1 MTSFGRHSYLKNRDY
16 YDSLLK
22 FYLQQAYYD
31 NYTMKKANIL
41 IIEDHDA
48 VRLLLGLTFKQQYHV
63 VTKRD
68 GIEGLAW
75 LAAGNMP
82 DLIMLDMQMPRLNG
96 LEFLRQLRSTG
107 FFAQIPVLL
116 VSGNDDA
123 IENAQVFDL
132 GIVDFV
138 PKPFNPVSLR
148 DRVTA
153 ILDKQKAVAAAA

>member
-1 MTSFGRHSYLKNRDY
+1 MHLEIFFSKRTTTL
-16 YDSLLK
+16 
-22 FYLQQAYYD
+22 
-31 NYTMKKANIL
+31 YTMKKANIL
-41 IIEDHDA
+41 IIEDHEA
-48 VRLLLGLTFKQQYHV
+48 VRLLLGLTFKKEYHV

-75 LAAGNMP
+75 LSAGNMP

-116 VSGNDDA
+116 ISGNDDA
-123 IENAQVFDL
+123 AENAQVFNL
-132 GIVDFV
+132 GIVDFI

-148 DRVTA
+148 EKVVA
-153 ILDKQKAVAAAA
+153 ILAKMPMAA

>member
-1 MTSFGRHSYLKNRDY
+1 
-16 YDSLLK
+16 
-22 FYLQQAYYD
+22 
-31 NYTMKKANIL
+31 MKKANIL

-48 VRLLLGLTFKQQYHV
+48 VRLLLGLTFKKEYHV

-75 LAAGNMP
+75 LSAGNMP

-123 IENAQVFDL
+123 TENAQVFDL

-138 PKPFNPVSLR
+138 QKPFNPVSLR
-148 DRVTA
+148 DKVTA
-153 ILDKQKAVAAAA
+153 ILEKQQVAAVAA

>member
-1 MTSFGRHSYLKNRDY
+1 
-16 YDSLLK
+16 
-22 FYLQQAYYD
+22 
-31 NYTMKKANIL
+31 MKKANIL

-48 VRLLLGLTFKQQYHV
+48 VRLLLGLTFKKQYHV

-75 LAAGNMP
+75 LSAGNMP

-116 VSGNDDA
+116 VSGNNDA
-123 IENAQVFDL
+123 TENAQVFDL

-138 PKPFNPVSLR
+138 QKPFNPVSLR
-148 DRVTA
+148 DKVTA
-153 ILDKQKAVAAAA
+153 ILEKQQLTVVAA

>member
-1 MTSFGRHSYLKNRDY
+1 
-16 YDSLLK
+16 
-22 FYLQQAYYD
+22 
-31 NYTMKKANIL
+31 MKKANIL

-48 VRLLLGLTFKQQYHV
+48 VRLLLGLTFKKQYHV

-75 LAAGNMP
+75 LSAGNMP

-96 LEFLRQLRSTG
+96 LDFLRQLRSTG
-107 FFAQIPVLL
+107 LFAQIPVLL

-123 IENAQVFDL
+123 TENAQVFDL

-148 DRVTA
+148 DKVTA
-153 ILDKQKAVAAAA
+153 ILEKQQITAIAA

>member
-1 MTSFGRHSYLKNRDY
+1 
-16 YDSLLK
+16 
-22 FYLQQAYYD
+22 
-31 NYTMKKANIL
+31 MKKANIL

-48 VRLLLGLTFKQQYHV
+48 VRLLLGLTFKKEYHV

-75 LAAGNMP
+75 LSAGNMP

-107 FFAQIPVLL
+107 FFAQIPVLF

-123 IENAQVFDL
+123 TENAQVFDL

-138 PKPFNPVSLR
+138 PKPFNPVTLR
-148 DRVTA
+148 DKVTA
-153 ILDKQKAVAAAA
+153 ILEKQQLAAVAA

>member
-1 MTSFGRHSYLKNRDY
+1 
-16 YDSLLK
+16 
-22 FYLQQAYYD
+22 
-31 NYTMKKANIL
+31 MKKANIL

-48 VRLLLGLTFKQQYHV
+48 VRLLLGLTFKKEYHV

-75 LAAGNMP
+75 LSAGNMP

-116 VSGNDDA
+116 ISGNDDA
-123 IENAQVFDL
+123 TENAEVFNL
-132 GIVDFV
+132 GIVDFI

-148 DRVTA
+148 EKVMA
-153 ILDKQKAVAAAA
+153 ILEKQPALAY

>member
-1 MTSFGRHSYLKNRDY
+1 
-16 YDSLLK
+16 
-22 FYLQQAYYD
+22 
-31 NYTMKKANIL
+31 MKKANIL

-48 VRLLLGLTFKQQYHV
+48 VRLLLGLTFKKQYHV

-75 LAAGNMP
+75 LSAGNMP

-107 FFAQIPVLL
+107 LFAQIPVLL

-123 IENAQVFDL
+123 TENAQVFDL

-148 DRVTA
+148 DKVTA
-153 ILDKQKAVAAAA
+153 ILEKQQITAIAA